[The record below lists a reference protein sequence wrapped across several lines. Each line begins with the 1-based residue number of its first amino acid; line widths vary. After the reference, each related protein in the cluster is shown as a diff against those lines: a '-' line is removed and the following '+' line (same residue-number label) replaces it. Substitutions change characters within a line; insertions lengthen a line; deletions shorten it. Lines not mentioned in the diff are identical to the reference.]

1 MQIEVKFL
9 CKEIVGDL
17 KSGSY
22 TIPENATIKDLFE
35 ICQKENQLKV
45 NEKYLNLLVF
55 LADGK
60 PATWSTCLNNINKV
74 YVLRSVVGG

>member
-9 CKEIVGDL
+9 CREIVGNF
-17 KSGSY
+17 KNGIY
-22 TIPENATIKDLFE
+22 TVADNATVNDLFD
-35 ICQKENQLKV
+35 ICQKENNIRV

-60 PATWSTCLNNINKV
+60 PADWQTVLSDVKKV
-74 YVLRSVVGG
+74 YVLRSVIGG